1 MIWFVVG
8 LIFGFAI
15 GAFLSD
21 MMDEDNEQK

>member
-1 MIWFVVG
+1 MIWFLIG